1 MPHAE
6 PARVLMLANFADRVG
21 GGEEDVLNLAEAL
34 DRSRWAVRVAVPG
47 TGELAS
53 ALAGMGVPC
62 AVLPLPAVRPWTV
75 PASAAALRRLAALV
89 TESRIALVHAHGSRG
104 ALYAGLA
111 VRRRVPLV
119 WHARIVDR
127 DPWLDWMLVRLA
139 TAVIANSRATAGR
152 FAGLAA
158 ARDKVHV
165 VLNGVDLERFSP
177 GPPDPALRRVFGL
190 PPSGP
195 VIGYVGR
202 LERGKGPDVLLTAA
216 GLLRARRPDVCFLF
230 VGDGPLAPELA
241 ARAARDDLAAV
252 FVGWRRDLP
261 SVLRLCAL
269 LAVPSRQEA
278 FGRVLVE
285 AMASE
290 VPVVAAR
297 VGGIPEVVTDGRTG
311 LLVRSE
317 DPAALARALE
327 VTLTD
332 VEATRA
338 RVRAAAADAGARFSL
353 AAHTDGVARVYAA
366 ALCDAAK
373 GETSL

>member
-1 MPHAE
+1 
-6 PARVLMLANFADRVG
+6 MLANFADRVG
-21 GGEEDVLNLAEAL
+21 GGEEGVLSLAEAL
-34 DRSRWAVRVAVPG
+34 DRSRWAVRVAVPR

-53 ALAGMGVPC
+53 ALAGMVVPC

-89 TESRIALVHAHGSRG
+89 AEWRIALVHAHGSRG

-139 TAVIANSRATAGR
+139 TAVIANSQATAGR

-177 GPPDPALRRVFGL
+177 GPPDPALRRVLGL

-252 FVGWRRDLP
+252 FVGRRRDLP

-278 FGRVLVE
+278 FGRALVE

-311 LLVRSE
+311 LLVPPE

-332 VEATRA
+332 VDATRA
-338 RVRAAAADAGARFSL
+338 RVRAAAADARARFSL
-353 AAHTDGVARVYAA
+353 AAHTAAVSRVYEAV
-366 ALCDAAK
+366 LSDAAK
-373 GETSL
+373 GGTSL